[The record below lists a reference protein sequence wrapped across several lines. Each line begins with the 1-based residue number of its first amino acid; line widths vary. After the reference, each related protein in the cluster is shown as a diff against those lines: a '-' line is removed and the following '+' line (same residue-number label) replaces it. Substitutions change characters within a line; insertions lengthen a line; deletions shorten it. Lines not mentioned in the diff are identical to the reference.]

1 MISLA
6 LQSSVN
12 SLKTVI
18 LIQYKN
24 NVITLFVKY
33 LKKKSLCSVKIVG
46 VEVSHLSNPVGLYI
60 LRFNG
65 DFYCTFHLFQGL
77 WRANETVNST
87 QQQKQKQKQNKKNA
101 EINSEIKNRGEQREW
116 AFSFPLR

>member
-46 VEVSHLSNPVGLYI
+46 VEVSHLSNSVGLYI

-87 QQQKQKQKQNKKNA
+87 QQQKQKQKQNKKKCRN
-101 EINSEIKNRGEQREW
+101 KLKDKKQRGTKGVGVQ
-116 AFSFPLR
+116 FPS